1 MNLLRGMLL
10 PIAIIT
16 CWFVLSKFNQ
26 INSFLIPSPEVIYQ
40 TAISLCSSGVLFKHI
55 SISLYRVLLGFS
67 ITVLLAFP
75 LAVLVGLQRDVE
87 KYLNPFLHFLRQIPP
102 IACIP
107 IIILW
112 FGIGEQ
118 SKLVIIVLA
127 AFFPVFLNCLEG
139 FLKCD
144 TKLIEVGIAY
154 GFNKN
159 RQFFRIMLPS
169 AVPSIIL
176 GMRLGLGYSW
186 RALIGAELIAASSGI
201 GYMIIEGEQ
210 ISRPDIVIVGIL
222 MIGLFGYLVDYVF
235 TVISGWL
242 MPWREEVDDGS
253 RGNQRAV

>member
-1 MNLLRGMLL
+1 MNFLRGMLL
-10 PIAIIT
+10 PVGIIA
-16 CWFVLSKFNQ
+16 CWFSLSKLNQ
-26 INSFLIPSPEVIYQ
+26 LNSFLIPSPAVIYQ
-40 TAISLCSSGVLFKHI
+40 TAISLFSSGVLLNHI
-55 SISLYRVLLGFS
+55 LISLYRVLLGFG

-75 LAVLVGLQRDVE
+75 LAVLVGLQRNIE
-87 KYLNPFLHFLRQIPP
+87 RYLNPFLHFLRQIPP

-112 FGIGEQ
+112 FGIGEK
-118 SKLVIIVLA
+118 SKLVVIVLA

-144 TKLIEVGIAY
+144 NKLIEVGIAY
-154 GFNKN
+154 GFNKHK
-159 RQFFRIMLPS
+159 RFFQIMLP
-169 AVPSIIL
+169 AALPSIIL

-210 ISRPDIVIVGIL
+210 ISRPDIVIVGIV
-222 MIGLFGYLVDYVF
+222 MIGLFGYLVDYIF
-235 TVISGWL
+235 TIISNWL

-253 RGNQRAV
+253 RSNQRAV